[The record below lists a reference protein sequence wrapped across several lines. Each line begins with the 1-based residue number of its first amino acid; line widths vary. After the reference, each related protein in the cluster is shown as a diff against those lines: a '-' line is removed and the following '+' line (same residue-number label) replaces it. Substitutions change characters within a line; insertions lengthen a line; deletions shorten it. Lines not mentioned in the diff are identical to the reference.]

1 MPNRLNRYLRY
12 LRYLRPAAPVFGWLA
27 VAMWV
32 AMLMAQ
38 DPTAVSA
45 APQALDRS
53 TVEQQVIRASNEW
66 ADALS
71 RGDLEAVDRLLADD
85 FITIQQTTGGVV
97 LLEKP
102 VQMDMLRKNAA
113 NRPALRRELN
123 RAKVRNYGN
132 VAVLTAVATFE
143 GTRASGDA
151 VASQAVIS
159 EVWVNERG
167 RWRLA
172 HFQPTTIL
180 PRSNAGTAD
189 KQ

>member
-1 MPNRLNRYLRY
+1 MPNRLTRYR
-12 LRYLRPAAPVFGWLA
+12 RPAAPVFGWLA

-32 AMLMAQ
+32 SMWMAQ

-45 APQALDRS
+45 APQVIDRS

-113 NRPALRRELN
+113 N
-123 RAKVRNYGN
+123 
-132 VAVLTAVATFE
+132 
-143 GTRASGDA
+143 
-151 VASQAVIS
+151 
-159 EVWVNERG
+159 
-167 RWRLA
+167 
-172 HFQPTTIL
+172 
-180 PRSNAGTAD
+180 
-189 KQ
+189 